1 MINVSMDA
9 LIRLALQITSAVIL
23 SFAAGPV
30 AIFLAQKLR
39 AIDVPGS
46 AAHKKHAAPTPLA
59 GGLVLFL
66 ALPILITI
74 FDMWKDKG
82 LVWLMVAAGVIF
94 VFGMKDDTHGLSAP
108 QKFTGQLLAAAV
120 VIISGTSVRLLDS
133 LHAPFAPLVIRIL
146 DWTITVFWL
155 VGISNAFNLIDSM
168 DGLVAGISTIAAGFF
183 TVTCFAFGQYE
194 LAQLTGIL
202 FGLSLG
208 LYFYNNSP
216 ARFFLGDSGTQT
228 LGFLLAAAGILY
240 TPPQM
245 AQGSTWFLPILVL
258 GVPIFDTTL
267 VVVSRIRR
275 RKPIFQAD
283 LAHTYHRLV
292 KLGMAPA
299 QAVLTIQITAFLLC
313 NAAFIAMSLSPQIAT
328 SLFILIVLLGIGL
341 IVIFEKIAKIESAP
355 VPAPNDDT
363 PQPAQDE
370 NE

>member
-1 MINVSMDA
+1 MIKLPIET
-9 LIRLALQITSAVIL
+9 LIQLALQITTAIVL
-23 SFAAGPV
+23 SLAAGPV
-30 AIFLAQKLR
+30 AIFLAKKLG

-59 GGLVLFL
+59 GGLVLVL
-66 ALPILITI
+66 ALPILFTL
-74 FDMWKDKG
+74 FGMWKNPS
-82 LVWLMVAAGVIF
+82 LVWVMVASIIIF
-94 VFGMKDDTHGLSAP
+94 VFGMRDDTHGMSAP
-108 QKFTGQLLAAAV
+108 QKFTGQLIATAV
-120 VIISGTSVRLLDS
+120 VILSGTYVRVLES
-133 LHAPFAPLVIRIL
+133 LHVPLPIWLIHSL
-146 DWTITVFWL
+146 DWAITIFWL

-168 DGLVAGISTIAAGFF
+168 DGLVAGLATISSAFF
-183 TVTCFAFGQYE
+183 TVTCFAFGQYQ
-194 LAQLTGIL
+194 LAQLTGML
-202 FGLSLG
+202 FGISLG

-216 ARFFLGDSGTQT
+216 ARFFLGDSGAQT

-245 AQGSTWFLPILVL
+245 AQGSTWFLPILIL

-292 KLGMAPA
+292 HLGMSPA

-328 SLFILIVLLGIGL
+328 FLFGVVVVAGAGIV
-341 IVIFEKIAKIESAP
+341 VFFEKAAGLE
-355 VPAPNDDT
+355 
-363 PQPAQDE
+363 QEQG
-370 NE
+370 